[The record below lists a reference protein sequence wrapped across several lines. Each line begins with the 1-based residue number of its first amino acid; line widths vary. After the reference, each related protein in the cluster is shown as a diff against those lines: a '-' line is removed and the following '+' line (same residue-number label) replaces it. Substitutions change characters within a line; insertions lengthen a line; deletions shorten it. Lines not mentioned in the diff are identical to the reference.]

1 MTIESPMQPQR
12 KIKKRLV
19 DTTLVRLAHD
29 RAKSINRVCAAEL
42 LLLLLLL
49 RFVCSLVEG
58 AGTVEHVPGG

>member
-1 MTIESPMQPQR
+1 M
-12 KIKKRLV
+12 KKRQV
-19 DTTLVRLAHD
+19 DTTLVRLAYD
-29 RAKSINRVCAAEL
+29 RAKSINRICAAEL

>member
-1 MTIESPMQPQR
+1 MTIESMQHTQK

-19 DTTLVRLAHD
+19 DTNLVRLAHD
-29 RAKSINRVCAAEL
+29 RAKSINRVCAAGL